1 MLLSR
6 SMVLKRS
13 EREQSIGRLVI
24 VISYTDAHAPD
35 AIGGS
40 ATAVRTKDLFT
51 LARC

>member
-6 SMVLKRS
+6 SKVLKRS
-13 EREQSIGRLVI
+13 EWEQSMSRLVI
-24 VISYTDAHAPD
+24 VIGYTDAHAPD

-40 ATAVRTKDLFT
+40 ATAVGTEDCLT